1 MLKVTEGA
9 RGVHVSGGGSGDG
22 SANDH
27 GREGIGELFSRALT
41 EGKAFA
47 SAEVNV
53 VKTTALAKV
62 DEAKMGV
69 VYLVAGGLLAYA
81 GLIAFLV
88 EVGEWF
94 SDSLEFGPLLG
105 GLATLALVGLISFIL
120 VKMGTSHLSKMGKA
134 GAENGK

>member
-1 MLKVTEGA
+1 MLKVTDGA
-9 RGVHVSGGGSGDG
+9 RSVHVSGGGSGDG
-22 SANDH
+22 SD
-27 GREGIGELFSRALT
+27 REGIGELFSRALT

-47 SAEVNV
+47 TAEVNV

-69 VYLVAGGLLAYA
+69 IYLVAGGLLAYA

-94 SDSLEFGPLLG
+94 ADSLDFGPLLG
-105 GLATLALVGLISFIL
+105 GLATLALAGLIGFVL
-120 VKMGTSHLSKMGKA
+120 VKMGTNHLAKMGKE
-134 GAENGK
+134 GAK